1 MQAIENAGHTG
12 KIKLA
17 IDAAASE
24 FYKDGKYIL
33 AGDNKTLT
41 ANELTEVYASR
52 VEKYPL
58 ISIEDSHGED
68 DFE

>member
-1 MQAIENAGHTG
+1 MQAIENAGHAG